1 MTLLDAARVA
11 LAVFVAAIVQTS
23 ILNAVELG
31 GGTPDLLLVTLVA
44 VALLRGPIYGAAAGF
59 LGGLV
64 VDTALLGT
72 LGQTSLLLTV
82 AGYWIGRYGETT
94 GRDRDRSHAPLLS
107 IVVVT
112 ILYAVCAL
120 ALHFML
126 GDAVSARLVLVDA
139 LLPAVVL
146 NALLAFPVYALARR
160 LLPPTEVRE
169 RAREVTLLG

>member
-1 MTLLDAARVA
+1 MVALDAAKVA
-11 LAVFVAAIVQTS
+11 LAVFVAAVVQTS
-23 ILNAVELG
+23 MLNPVDLG

-44 VALLRGPIYGAAAGF
+44 VSLLRGPIYGAAAGF
-59 LGGLV
+59 FAGLV

-94 GRDRDRSHAPLLS
+94 GRDRTHAPLLS

-112 ILYAVCAL
+112 ILYAFCAL
-120 ALHFML
+120 GLRVML
-126 GDAVSARLVLVDA
+126 GDPVSARLVLVDA
-139 LLPAVVL
+139 LPPTVVL
-146 NALLAFPVYALARR
+146 NAILAIPVYALIRR
-160 LLPPTEVRE
+160 MLRPTTVAE